1 MVLKTKKIGK
11 IGVNIMEKVY
21 IMSGALHDFIMAQRK
36 EAEEFSKKPGC
47 WMGMMPHPSD
57 TEYWSDRVPTGTLI
71 EYKRIEL
78 EESVYYAVAD
88 AYGKSMARSMNLSV
102 WTDEELE
109 VELDAACKMIR
120 MEAEEE
126 QMREEAEQN
135 HFDSLAADLNVDRDT
150 LDRWMSWGSA

>member
-1 MVLKTKKIGK
+1 MYTLEQGLVDLI
-11 IGVNIMEKVY
+11 N
-21 IMSGALHDFIMAQRK
+21 AQRA
-36 EAEEFSKKPGC
+36 EAEEFSKRPGC
-47 WMGMMPHPSD
+47 FMGMMPEATD
-57 TEYWSDRVPTGTLI
+57 LVYWESRVPSGTLK

-88 AYGKSMARSMNLSV
+88 AYSKGYARSLRLDV

-109 VELDAACKMIR
+109 VELEAACKMI
-120 MEAEEE
+120 ESQAQEE

-150 LDRWMSWGSA
+150 FNRWMENA